1 VVGSSFKGNGKD
13 VKLIS
18 DDFYFILERRLS
30 KSKNDDGSEVW
41 LAIDEEALQSRLKSS
56 QHGREALLQHHR
68 FVLKFTRNRPDLLIF
83 HDNEFHLL
91 ETIQYRLPYSKS
103 LPLVRGVVAADTC
116 FTPDIDAQTGER
128 DESDIIPNKAFIVLR
143 YIAGDTFTDLSK
155 TWSQSDRFDKT
166 HASLA
171 SLEQAFDELSRAD
184 IVHRDISPN
193 NLMQDRHG
201 GVHIIDFGFAADLQ
215 AETPTKLGEGT
226 IKYRAP
232 EIIEE
237 AQADTRT
244 DQFSLA
250 CVFYFLLTGR
260 SPSHGPSGE
269 LIDEFNEN
277 LPSTLA
283 EVLTQAIS
291 ENKNERYTDFA
302 SFFSALKQAFKQDI
316 QARDEL
322 RPLQLNIDGWFEYQT
337 GIQQTIK
344 DYQQLQQSLLA
355 PNTQLQVLKAAGLI
369 GQDKLNILLS
379 YEGIDVN
386 IEKHIK
392 TLQGQD
398 STADKHL
405 KALKHTLN
413 QLKQGESAAVP
424 SLTNP
429 PKVKQSDYL
438 KLKSQVDDEVE
449 AFNDLLAGIGE
460 QMIGQVEQH
469 SQWPDEA
476 LNGEINIVE
485 HIISELNQQK
495 NTFTKQFS
503 KAKKANEKQNH
514 VLSQLNQFISELNQG
529 ALQSKNKLTPINDG
543 LLTNKAHL
551 IASITERLESEQRIK
566 ALISEYQQFIEQCQ
580 TFNQTGKQAA
590 EQLRLLNNNQK
601 STQGYWQKQWNEAS
615 ESKVLSTNLLLIL
628 LVSIIAGVVYW
639 SPFKQ
644 ENNKISL
651 VKHTPGIVQ
660 LKLDEALQEGRY
672 QLSTKDSAVAC
683 KYNAYRSRALSNNQV
698 EGETYFIC
706 RGLIA
711 GEHQYT
717 LGSPTKGIIKT
728 GIISI
733 TPPVHKFAITT
744 KPVEAIAT
752 LETSHKD
759 IKYQE
764 QFKAGEDVP
773 EGKYQLKITA
783 KDYHDKVEA
792 IEWRGQPLSIEL
804 ETIDTEPP
812 TIKLTNIKQD
822 GETLSL
828 TINSKD
834 NKGLRQLSVKVIQD
848 EKEVEGSAKIWLL
861 DHQTETSIN
870 WLYSVGDLE
879 EGAYKAGLK
888 LEDVNGNIQKLTHY
902 FSVDF
907 YKIAVQ
913 FYEGK
918 GVKKDYDKAI
928 AYFQLA
934 SKTGNAD
941 AQFSLCWIYQK
952 DEGVKPDDKNSF
964 KWCLKSAEQGN
975 SNAQYYLGYMYE
987 NGIGVVQDYKSALGW
1002 YRKAEKQG
1010 DGNAL
1015 IKAVSIEAKLSKKKT
1030 QISSTVEVKPIKD
1043 KTYTV
1048 GNASFTM
1055 KAIPAGSFMMGCV
1068 NGKECKDN
1076 ELPVHKVTLEA
1087 FHMMETEVTWNLY
1100 EKCIEDK
1107 ACVELRTGFA
1117 SSLYNNSHGN
1127 YPVNF
1132 VSFENVVNEFIP
1144 WLNKKTN
1151 AQFFLPSEGQ
1161 WEYAA
1166 RAGTKTKYTW
1176 GNEIDCNKAQYDGP
1190 IGSSCNI
1197 PFQGQRKTSLVK
1209 SFSQNDYGLYDIH
1222 GNVAE
1227 LTEDCFNDSYKEAPV
1242 SSEPWKSGDCTKN
1255 IVRGGSLIDSAAI
1268 LYTRRRDYIDKS
1280 WNTVGTG
1287 FRLVQNMKL
1296 EINPTQKKENSSK
1309 LISGRYIDNKDGTV
1323 TDTKTNLQWM
1333 RCAIGEEWDGESCIG
1348 TPPRYSFEDALILAK
1363 SYEYGGVNGW
1373 RLPTPM
1379 ELGTLV
1385 KCSYARHGGYYYWLS
1400 EEYSEIKY
1408 FYRCE
1413 HAHGAVIS
1421 AIDLTAFPNTAK
1433 KAFWTSKQTTYNEDM
1448 IHAVGFHDGALTNVA
1463 KDKMLRLRFLRSID
1477 KEKSSDIRYDSV
1489 GASSVIEPIKDKTYT
1504 LGNTKFKMKAIPAGA
1519 FYMGCNDSVNCD
1531 KSELPYHKVT
1541 LDEFYMMDTEVTF
1554 ELWNACAKSG
1564 DCYHRTIQA
1573 NETVKHPIN
1582 VTFKDVESYF
1592 LPWINKVTGK
1602 EFKLP
1607 SEAQWEYAARAG
1619 TTTKYSFGD
1628 HITCSDARYNGGK
1641 GSKCFNPIRNAN
1653 YESEYSRIITKEV
1666 ASFRANDF
1674 GLYDMHGNVWEFT
1687 QDCWSRNYSEVR
1699 TYMKSDSDNPF
1710 CIFGW
1715 RATRGGGGASS
1726 ADRLRSSIRGHQKEY
1741 HFGLELTGFRL
1752 IEEIPVKK
1760 NRYAINNQP

>member
-783 KDYHDKVEA
+783 KDYHDKVEL
-792 IEWRGQPLSIEL
+792 IEWRGQALSIEL
-804 ETIDTEPP
+804 EAIDKEPP
-812 TIKLTNIKQD
+812 TIELTDIKQT
-822 GETLSL
+822 GESLSL
-828 TINSKD
+828 TINVKD
-834 NKGLRQLSVKVIQD
+834 NKALKQLNVKVMQGD
-848 EKEVEGSAKIWLL
+848 KEIEGSAKVWLL
-861 DHQTETSIN
+861 DRQTEASIDWVYN
-870 WLYSVGDLE
+870 FKGLEGDV
-879 EGAYKAGLK
+879 KK
-888 LEDVNGNIQKLTHY
+888 VKFSLEDMVINYIELEHEITNNIYEVDDIDSKNL
-902 FSVDF
+902 SV
-907 YKIAVQ
+907 YIAR
-913 FYEGK
+913 G
-918 GVKKDYDKAI
+918 
-928 AYFQLA
+928 
-934 SKTGNAD
+934 AD
-941 AQFSLCWIYQK
+941 GDALSLNK
-952 DEGVKPDDKNSF
+952 
-964 KWCLKSAEQGN
+964 
-975 SNAQYYLGYMYE
+975 LGYMYLIGLGVSADSGKAFKYYNKAVELGDQEAMVGLAYMYGHGKGVSPSYKNAMKYYRLAADKGHPHAQYRLAREYEQGKKGGDLNEAINLYKKAALKGHASALYYLGSIYSRPENELYDIKKSIEYYEKAAALNHYTESNWSTALGSLTHMFQYGKGVNASNKTRIQYINEALNRKDVAGYEAAGDYYYYRDNNTKAIHLWEKAAELGSERSTNRLIYLYGKMRKE
-987 NGIGVVQDYKSALGW
+987 NGNDNFENFEPKEDLRKPDQLFNIGYRFHFGKGVVPDIDKAISYYQRAAESGSARALNILGGIYEYHPKVIQNYGKAIKYFNDSKKLGYELASLNLVRLNSINKWQALDIHPPLFPLVVNTNPINAKVKITNIHPKYEQGLLLAAGEYVLEILKSGYKSE
-1002 YRKAEKQG
+1002 RKTIYLYENNSAFNFTLQPT
-1010 DGNAL
+1010 NR
-1015 IKAVSIEAKLSKKKT
+1015 KLSFLEKESINDPMNRNVELIYKTEGAEGVGKYQKSWAKKLTGKSKT
-1030 QISSTVEVKPIKD
+1030 LIQRNIGAAFFNMVFIPKGKFKWGCSSLNINNCDSDEFVNRQSREGTIDATITKGFWLAESETTWQLYNECVKDSVCQRIRDTVADKPI
-1043 KTYTV
+1043 V
-1048 GNASFTM
+1048 GL
-1055 KAIPAGSFMMGCV
+1055 G
-1068 NGKECKDN
+1068 
-1076 ELPVHKVTLEA
+1076 
-1087 FHMMETEVTWNLY
+1087 Y
-1100 EKCIEDK
+1100 EYI
-1107 ACVELRTGFA
+1107 T
-1117 SSLYNNSHGN
+1117 SY
-1127 YPVNF
+1127 
-1132 VSFENVVNEFIP
+1132 FIP
-1144 WLNKKTN
+1144 WLNRKDIEKGGDGKYR
-1151 AQFFLPSEGQ
+1151 LPTEVE
-1161 WEYAA
+1161 WEFAA
-1166 RAGTKTKYTW
+1166 KGGVSLTDFSW
-1176 GNEIDCNKAQYDGP
+1176 GNKIDCTKAVYE
-1190 IGSSCNI
+1190 
-1197 PFQGQRKTSLVK
+1197 R
-1209 SFSQNDYGLYDIH
+1209 LYDSHNCAGKEPIVNVKNYSSNNFGLFDME
-1222 GNVAE
+1222 GNVWE
-1227 LTEDCFNDSYKEAPV
+1227 FVSDCWHDSYKNAPLTNNN
-1242 SSEPWKSGDCTKN
+1242 SKGWGAEDAGDCSRG
-1255 IVRGGSLIDSAAI
+1255 VRRGGSFADSANSLRLTNRI
-1268 LYTRRRDYIDKS
+1268 SQNKTSVLQ
-1280 WNTVGTG
+1280 NTG
-1287 FRLVQNMKL
+1287 FRLVQ
-1296 EINPTQKKENSSK
+1296 
-1309 LISGRYIDNKDGTV
+1309 D
-1323 TDTKTNLQWM
+1323 
-1333 RCAIGEEWDGESCIG
+1333 
-1348 TPPRYSFEDALILAK
+1348 
-1363 SYEYGGVNGW
+1363 
-1373 RLPTPM
+1373 LP
-1379 ELGTLV
+1379 
-1385 KCSYARHGGYYYWLS
+1385 
-1400 EEYSEIKY
+1400 
-1408 FYRCE
+1408 
-1413 HAHGAVIS
+1413 
-1421 AIDLTAFPNTAK
+1421 
-1433 KAFWTSKQTTYNEDM
+1433 
-1448 IHAVGFHDGALTNVA
+1448 
-1463 KDKMLRLRFLRSID
+1463 
-1477 KEKSSDIRYDSV
+1477 
-1489 GASSVIEPIKDKTYT
+1489 
-1504 LGNTKFKMKAIPAGA
+1504 
-1519 FYMGCNDSVNCD
+1519 
-1531 KSELPYHKVT
+1531 
-1541 LDEFYMMDTEVTF
+1541 
-1554 ELWNACAKSG
+1554 
-1564 DCYHRTIQA
+1564 
-1573 NETVKHPIN
+1573 
-1582 VTFKDVESYF
+1582 
-1592 LPWINKVTGK
+1592 
-1602 EFKLP
+1602 
-1607 SEAQWEYAARAG
+1607 
-1619 TTTKYSFGD
+1619 
-1628 HITCSDARYNGGK
+1628 
-1641 GSKCFNPIRNAN
+1641 
-1653 YESEYSRIITKEV
+1653 
-1666 ASFRANDF
+1666 
-1674 GLYDMHGNVWEFT
+1674 
-1687 QDCWSRNYSEVR
+1687 
-1699 TYMKSDSDNPF
+1699 
-1710 CIFGW
+1710 
-1715 RATRGGGGASS
+1715 
-1726 ADRLRSSIRGHQKEY
+1726 
-1741 HFGLELTGFRL
+1741 
-1752 IEEIPVKK
+1752 
-1760 NRYAINNQP
+1760 